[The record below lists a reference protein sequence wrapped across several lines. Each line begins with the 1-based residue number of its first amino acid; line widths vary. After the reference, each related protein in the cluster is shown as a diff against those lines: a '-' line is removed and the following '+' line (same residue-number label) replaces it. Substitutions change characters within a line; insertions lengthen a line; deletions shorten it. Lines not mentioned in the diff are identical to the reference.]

1 MVFWI
6 ATAGLFLL
14 AALFVLGPLWLRA
27 NSQPA
32 DSDELR
38 KQANIALF
46 QERSDELEAE
56 LSAGNLNQQQ
66 FDLLLSELQLGL
78 LADVELED
86 KVASAANAW
95 PGKAGNNLGMLK
107 SLTTLTFLM
116 PLAFVLA
123 LPVLA
128 YGLYSHWG
136 YIDDVQVMDLFQ
148 RTVDNQG
155 DSDETRELIVALGEL
170 AQTNPDMPWAF
181 YFLAENFAAV
191 GLFEEAQ
198 IAYQRAADLLDATP
212 EKALVLGR
220 IAMAMYI
227 NTEFVFS
234 SQIRA
239 VIEEARAINPNEMS
253 VLQLLAADAEQRED
267 YSDAIDYWRLMIQV
281 NPNGEFAQELRFR
294 IAAAQEILA
303 GRDGEVEAAGPRI
316 SVSLSLSPE
325 VDLAPDLRVFVA
337 VRNAEQEGLPPL
349 AALDTT
355 VSALPAS
362 FQLDNT
368 SAVGPYNLSSAESVY
383 VTALVSFSGVA
394 TPSPGDYRA
403 ESPMLTLN
411 ADAEVALELVLSE
424 RLR

>member
-1 MVFWI
+1 MFWI
-6 ATAGLFLL
+6 VTAGLFLL
-14 AALFVLGPLWLRA
+14 AALFVVGPLWLRA
-27 NSQPA
+27 SSQLA
-32 DSDELR
+32 DSGELR

-56 LSAGNLNQQQ
+56 LSAGNLDQQQ

-78 LADVELED
+78 LADVELEE
-86 KVASAANAW
+86 KAASSANVNPKNAS
-95 PGKAGNNLGMLK
+95 NNQGALE
-107 SLTTLTFLM
+107 SLTTPTFLV
-116 PLAFVLA
+116 PLAFVVA

-136 YIDDVQVMDLFQ
+136 YIDEVQVMDLFQ
-148 RTVDNQG
+148 RTVDNQE
-155 DSDETRELIVALGEL
+155 DSNETRELIVALGEL
-170 AQTNPDMPWAF
+170 AKTNPDMPWAF

-227 NTEFVFS
+227 NSKFEFS

-239 VIEEARAINPNEMS
+239 VIDEARAINPNEMS

-281 NPNGEFAQELRFR
+281 DPNGEFAQELRFR

-303 GRDGEVEAAGPRI
+303 GSDGDGAGPRI
-316 SVSLSLSPE
+316 SVTLSLSPE
-325 VDLAPDLRVFVA
+325 VDLAPDLRVFLA
-337 VRNAEQEGLPPL
+337 VRNAEQDGLPPL

-368 SAVGPYNLSSAESVY
+368 AAVGPYNLSSAESVY
-383 VTALVSFSGVA
+383 VTALVSFRGVA

-403 ESPMLTLN
+403 ESPTLTLDD
-411 ADAEVALELVLSE
+411 DAEVVLDLVLSE

>member
-1 MVFWI
+1 MFWI
-6 ATAGLFLL
+6 VTVGLFLL
-14 AALFVLGPLWLRA
+14 AALFVVGPLWLRA
-27 NSQPA
+27 SSQPA
-32 DSDELR
+32 DSGELR

-56 LSAGNLNQQQ
+56 LSAGNLDQQQ
-66 FDLLLSELQLGL
+66 FNLLLSELQLGL

-86 KVASAANAW
+86 EAALSVNVRPKKAS
-95 PGKAGNNLGMLK
+95 NNRGALK
-107 SLTTLTFLM
+107 SLNTLTFLM
-116 PLAFVLA
+116 PLAFILA

-155 DSDETRELIVALGEL
+155 DSNETRELIVALGEL

-198 IAYQRAADLLDATP
+198 IAYQRAADLLEATP

-227 NTEFVFS
+227 NSEFEFS

-239 VIEEARAINPNEMS
+239 VIDEARAINPNEMS

-267 YSDAIDYWRLMIQV
+267 YSDAIDYWRLMIQID
-281 NPNGEFAQELRFR
+281 PTGEFAQELRFR
-294 IAAAQEILA
+294 IAAAQEILS
-303 GRDGEVEAAGPRI
+303 GRDGEAAGPRI
-316 SVSLSLSPE
+316 SVTLSLSPE
-325 VDLAPDLRVFVA
+325 VDLTPDLRVFLA
-337 VRNAEQEGLPPL
+337 VRNAEQDGLPPL

-368 SAVGPYNLSSAESVY
+368 AAVGPYDLSSAESVY
-383 VTALVSFSGVA
+383 VTALVSFRGVA
-394 TPSPGDYRA
+394 TPFPGDYRA
-403 ESPMLTLN
+403 ESQTLTLD

>member
-1 MVFWI
+1 VFWI
-6 ATAGLFLL
+6 VTAGLFLL
-14 AALFVLGPLWLRA
+14 AALFVVGPLWLRA
-27 NSQPA
+27 SSQLA
-32 DSDELR
+32 DSGELR

-56 LSAGNLNQQQ
+56 LSAGNLDQQQ

-78 LADVELED
+78 LADVELEE
-86 KVASAANAW
+86 KAASSANVNPKNAS
-95 PGKAGNNLGMLK
+95 NNQGALE
-107 SLTTLTFLM
+107 SLTTPTFLV
-116 PLAFVLA
+116 PLAFVVA

-136 YIDDVQVMDLFQ
+136 YIDEVQVMDLFQ
-148 RTVDNQG
+148 RTVDNQEG
-155 DSDETRELIVALGEL
+155 SNETRELIVALGEL

-191 GLFEEAQ
+191 GLFQEAQ

-227 NTEFVFS
+227 NSKFEFS

-239 VIEEARAINPNEMS
+239 VIDEARAINPNEMS

-267 YSDAIDYWRLMIQV
+267 YSEAIDYWRLMIQV
-281 NPNGEFAQELRFR
+281 DPNGEFAQELRFR

-303 GRDGEVEAAGPRI
+303 ESDGDAAGPRI
-316 SVSLSLSPE
+316 SVTLSLSPE
-325 VDLAPDLRVFVA
+325 VDLAPDLRVFLA
-337 VRNAEQEGLPPL
+337 VRNAEQDGLPPL

-368 SAVGPYNLSSAESVY
+368 AAVGPYNLSSAESVY
-383 VTALVSFSGVA
+383 VTALVSFRGVA

-403 ESPMLTLN
+403 ESPTLTLN

>member
-1 MVFWI
+1 
-6 ATAGLFLL
+6 
-14 AALFVLGPLWLRA
+14 
-27 NSQPA
+27 
-32 DSDELR
+32 
-38 KQANIALF
+38 
-46 QERSDELEAE
+46 
-56 LSAGNLNQQQ
+56 
-66 FDLLLSELQLGL
+66 
-78 LADVELED
+78 
-86 KVASAANAW
+86 
-95 PGKAGNNLGMLK
+95 
-107 SLTTLTFLM
+107 
-116 PLAFVLA
+116 
-123 LPVLA
+123 
-128 YGLYSHWG
+128 
-136 YIDDVQVMDLFQ
+136 LFQ

-170 AQTNPDMPWAF
+170 AQSNPDMPWAF

-227 NTEFVFS
+227 NTEFVLS

-303 GRDGEVEAAGPRI
+303 GRDGEGAGPRI

-362 FQLDNT
+362 FQLDNS

-383 VTALVSFSGVA
+383 VTALVSFRGVA

-403 ESPMLTLN
+403 ESPTLTLN

>member
-1 MVFWI
+1 MFWI
-6 ATAGLFLL
+6 VTAGLFLL
-14 AALFVLGPLWLRA
+14 AAFFVLGPLWLRA
-27 NSQPA
+27 NSQLV

-56 LSAGNLNQQQ
+56 LSAGNLDQQQ

-78 LADVELED
+78 LADVELKD
-86 KVASAANAW
+86 KATSSANVRPTK
-95 PGKAGNNLGMLK
+95 PGDNGGALI
-107 SLTTLTFLM
+107 TPTYLM

-128 YGLYSHWG
+128 YGLYSQWG

-155 DSDETRELIVALGEL
+155 DINETRELIVTLGEL
-170 AQTNPDMPWAF
+170 AQTHPDMPWAF

-191 GLFEEAQ
+191 ALFEEAQ
-198 IAYQRAADLLDATP
+198 IAYQRAAELLDATP

-227 NTEFVFS
+227 NAEFEFS

-239 VIEEARAINPNEMS
+239 VIDEARAINPNEMS

-281 NPNGEFAQELRFR
+281 DPNGEFAQELRFR
-294 IAAAQEILA
+294 IAAAQEVLA
-303 GRDGEVEAAGPRI
+303 ERDGETSGPRI
-316 SVSLSLSPE
+316 NVSLSLSPE
-325 VDLAPDLRVFVA
+325 VDLAPELRVFLA
-337 VRNAEQEGLPPL
+337 VRNSEQDGLPPL

-362 FQLDNT
+362 FRLDNT

-383 VTALVSFSGVA
+383 VTALVSFRGVA
-394 TPSPGDYRA
+394 TPSPGDYRV
-403 ESPMLTLN
+403 ESSTLTLDS
-411 ADAEVALELVLSE
+411 DAEMALDLVLSE
-424 RLR
+424 RLN

>member
-14 AALFVLGPLWLRA
+14 AALIVLGPLWLRA

-32 DSDELR
+32 DFDELR

-86 KVASAANAW
+86 KVASAANARS
-95 PGKAGNNLGMLK
+95 GKAVNNLGALK
-107 SLTTLTFLM
+107 SLTFLLPLT
-116 PLAFVLA
+116 FVLA

-155 DSDETRELIVALGEL
+155 NSDETRELIVALGEL

-227 NTEFVFS
+227 NSEFVFS

-239 VIEEARAINPNEMS
+239 VIDEARAINPNEMS

-294 IAAAQEILA
+294 IAAAQEILV
-303 GRDGEVEAAGPRI
+303 GRDGEAAGPHI

-383 VTALVSFSGVA
+383 VTALVSFNGVA

-403 ESPMLTLN
+403 ESPTLTLN
-411 ADAEVALELVLSE
+411 ADTEIALELVLSE

>member
-1 MVFWI
+1 MFWI
-6 ATAGLFLL
+6 VTAGLFLL

-27 NSQPA
+27 NSQLV

-38 KQANIALF
+38 KQANIVLF

-56 LSAGNLNQQQ
+56 LSAGNLDQQQ

-78 LADVELED
+78 LADVELKD
-86 KVASAANAW
+86 KAISSANVRPTK
-95 PGKAGNNLGMLK
+95 PGDNGGALI
-107 SLTTLTFLM
+107 TPTYLM

-128 YGLYSHWG
+128 YGLYSQWG

-155 DSDETRELIVALGEL
+155 DINETRELIVTLGEL
-170 AQTNPDMPWAF
+170 AQTHPDMPWAF

-191 GLFEEAQ
+191 ALFEEAQ

-227 NTEFVFS
+227 NAEFEFS

-239 VIEEARAINPNEMS
+239 VIDEARAINPNEMS

-281 NPNGEFAQELRFR
+281 DPNGEFAQELRFR
-294 IAAAQEILA
+294 IAAAQEVLA
-303 GRDGEVEAAGPRI
+303 ERDGETSGPR
-316 SVSLSLSPE
+316 
-325 VDLAPDLRVFVA
+325 
-337 VRNAEQEGLPPL
+337 
-349 AALDTT
+349 
-355 VSALPAS
+355 
-362 FQLDNT
+362 
-368 SAVGPYNLSSAESVY
+368 
-383 VTALVSFSGVA
+383 
-394 TPSPGDYRA
+394 
-403 ESPMLTLN
+403 
-411 ADAEVALELVLSE
+411 
-424 RLR
+424 